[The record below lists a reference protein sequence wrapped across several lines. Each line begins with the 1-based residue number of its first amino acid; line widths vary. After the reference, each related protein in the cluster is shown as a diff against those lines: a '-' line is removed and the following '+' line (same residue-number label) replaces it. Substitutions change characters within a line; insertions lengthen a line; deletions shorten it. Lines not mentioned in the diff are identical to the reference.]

1 MFSLIFMKLKS
12 HDCIPD
18 YLGKRS
24 SAEHSL
30 EHFFENTMFYN
41 NPRTRVCVGI
51 APHFFQD
58 LSRILLIYINMQ
70 MRRFYYRSM
79 T

>member
-12 HDCIPD
+12 HNCIPD

-30 EHFFENTMFYN
+30 GHFLENTMSYN
-41 NPRTRVCVGI
+41 NPGTHVCVGI
-51 APHFFQD
+51 APQFFQD

-70 MRRFYYRSM
+70 MR
-79 T
+79 